1 MAKSIYALLDDL
13 MTETSVPA
21 VTDKDG
27 KELRKYYGMVDHTLP
42 REALPTS
49 AQFEDA
55 EELLTWAEDA
65 GVLHACLQS
74 GVQSRIIDYRAIF
87 KGMKKDDVWTP
98 EFGQD
103 NVDTAEWKVVSRPE
117 GKVDS
122 KKAVDQARFNDCMK
136 AISGGLAQGKDK
148 IALEEFLT
156 LMYPP
161 ELTKACFE
169 AIEKLQAV

>member
-27 KELRKYYGMVDHTLP
+27 KELRKYYGMIDHTLP

-65 GVLHACLQS
+65 GVLHQCLQS
-74 GVQSRIIDYRAIF
+74 GIQSRIIDYRAIF
-87 KGMKKDDVWTP
+87 KSMKKDDVWSY
-98 EFGQD
+98 EFGQE
-103 NVDTAEWKVVSRPE
+103 NVDTAKWKVVSRPE
-117 GKVDS
+117 AKVNISAAKEQATKTANVKMAQAMSDAGLEDAMIITTLSASCGAEMAKEIVDS
-122 KKAVDQARFNDCMK
+122 
-136 AISGGLAQGKDK
+136 
-148 IALEEFLT
+148 LT
-156 LMYPP
+156 
-161 ELTKACFE
+161 
-169 AIEKLQAV
+169 

>member
-27 KELRKYYGMVDHTLP
+27 KNVREYHGMVRHTFP
-42 REALPTS
+42 RSALPTS

-87 KGMKKDDVWTP
+87 KGMKKDDVWSP
-98 EFGQD
+98 EFGQE
-103 NVDTAEWKVVSRPE
+103 NVNTAEWKVVSRPE
-117 GKVDS
+117 AKVNVS
-122 KKAVDQARFNDCMK
+122 EAKAEATKQANVKMAQAMSD
-136 AISGGLAQGKDK
+136 AGLDNAMIITTLSASCGADMAKE
-148 IALEEFLT
+148 IVNSLT
-156 LMYPP
+156 
-161 ELTKACFE
+161 
-169 AIEKLQAV
+169 

>member
-21 VTDKDG
+21 VEDKDG
-27 KELRKYYGMVDHTLP
+27 KKVRKHYGMVQHTLP

-49 AQFEDA
+49 VQFEDA

-74 GVQSRIIDYRAIF
+74 GIQSRIIDYRAIF
-87 KGMKKDDVWTP
+87 KGMKKDDVWSP
-98 EFGQD
+98 EFGQE

-117 GKVDS
+117 AKVNISAAKEQATKTANVKMAQAMSDAGLDDAMIITTLSASCGAEMAKEIVDS
-122 KKAVDQARFNDCMK
+122 
-136 AISGGLAQGKDK
+136 
-148 IALEEFLT
+148 LE
-156 LMYPP
+156 
-161 ELTKACFE
+161 
-169 AIEKLQAV
+169 

>member
-13 MTETSVPA
+13 QTETSVPA
-21 VTDKDG
+21 VQDKDG
-27 KELRKYYGMVDHTLP
+27 KELRKHYGMIDHTLP
-42 REALPTS
+42 RSALPTS

-55 EELLTWAEDA
+55 EKLLIWAEDA

-87 KGMKKDDVWTP
+87 KGMKKDDVWSP

-117 GKVDS
+117 AKVNT
-122 KKAVDQARFNDCMK
+122 KKAVENARYADCFK
-136 AISGGLAQGKDK
+136 AISAGLKEGKDK
-148 IALEEFLT
+148 GDLADFLALIYDPQ
-156 LMYPP
+156 MIQDCY
-161 ELTKACFE
+161 A
-169 AIEKLQAV
+169 AIEKISKD

>member
-27 KELRKYYGMVDHTLP
+27 KNVREYHGMVRHTFP
-42 REALPTS
+42 RSALPTS

-87 KGMKKDDVWTP
+87 KGMKKT
-98 EFGQD
+98 
-103 NVDTAEWKVVSRPE
+103 
-117 GKVDS
+117 
-122 KKAVDQARFNDCMK
+122 M
-136 AISGGLAQGKDK
+136 SGHLNLGRKM
-148 IALEEFLT
+148 LT
-156 LMYPP
+156 LPNGKSYHDLKQRSTFPKRRPRPQNRPMSRWR
-161 ELTKACFE
+161 
-169 AIEKLQAV
+169 KL